1 MSVLQGEVI
10 VSGWLLAPEL
20 RAAVLGETASAASAG
35 GAAAQGE
42 AMSLQGYTL
51 RGDLTLSLKAET
63 GATTPALRL
72 TGLTQEAFA
81 RLSYFAGQGEE
92 VVREGAAIRVLTG
105 GGLPVSDSDEAWV
118 FDPAW
123 RAHGDLMLE
132 AAARHMAGLGD
143 LDQGAALARWPM
155 VLVRAAST
163 LRARAMPAPAT
174 LRRQSGHADV
184 EVHSLSH
191 GYAKFFAVED
201 YVLSHRK
208 FNGGVSDPLS
218 RAAFVSGDAVV
229 ILPYDPAQDTVLL
242 VEQFRTGLLARGDR
256 NPWSLEGVAGRID
269 AGETPEAAGRREGE
283 EEAGVAFHAL
293 LQGPSYY
300 PSPGAKAEFLY
311 NYVGLCDL
319 SQRPT
324 GGGGLEEEGE
334 DIRAHIIPFPQLM
347 ALIDSGEINNGPL
360 VVLAYWLARERDKIR
375 AK

>member
-1 MSVLQGEVI
+1 MNVLQGEVI

-20 RAAVLGETASAASAG
+20 RAAVLGETASGASAG
-35 GAAAQGE
+35 GGVAQGE
-42 AMSLQGYTL
+42 AMTLQGYAL
-51 RGDLTLSLKAET
+51 RGDLTLSLTAEA

-92 VVREGAAIRVLTG
+92 VAQEGAAIRVLTG
-105 GGLPVSDSDEAWV
+105 GGLPVSDSDQAWV
-118 FDPAW
+118 FDAAW

-174 LRRQSGHADV
+174 LRRQAGRADV

-208 FNGGVSDPLS
+208 FNGGMSDALS

-293 LQGPSYY
+293 LQAPSYF

-319 SQRPT
+319 SRRPT